1 MPKIF
6 NVHADC
12 KPGLHYMAD
21 ISRIVSEMKKMTD
34 RGQYFTV
41 NRARQYGKTT
51 VLRALARYLRNDYAV
66 VSLDFQKEM
75 SAAKFQNEHTFSAA
89 FAAAFLAKLDSSQM
103 QEPEGH
109 AAVNRLYDMAAS
121 RREELELVELF
132 QCLSLIC
139 RYSIKPV
146 VLMIDEADS
155 AADNQ
160 VFLDFLSQLRGYYID
175 RDETPSFRSVILAG
189 VYDIRNIR
197 QKIRPQEEH
206 TRNSPWN
213 IAADFLVD
221 MSLSASEIEGMLL
234 EYEADY
240 HTGMNTAEMAGMLYD
255 YTSGYPYLVSRL
267 CKLMDEQVKGSLE
280 FPDARLA
287 WTKKGFLAA
296 VLQELLFYGKE
307 IAYVPGTRYVEMALM
322 FGFLKKT
329 GGCVTIANRI
339 FDVLLYNFFLTSP
352 DMQQKELYSA
362 ALKDRNQYIEGGRLN
377 MELVLQ
383 KFILHFQEL
392 YGRQEADFYEADGR
406 KYFLLYLK
414 PVINGTGNYYIE
426 SQTRDMERTDVIIDY
441 RGEQFVIEMKIWR
454 GRAYHEKGEKQLLD
468 YLDYYRLSKGYM
480 VVFNFNKKKE
490 TGIRNVRFGDKILV
504 EAFL

>member
-1 MPKIF
+1 
-6 NVHADC
+6 
-12 KPGLHYMAD
+12 
-21 ISRIVSEMKKMTD
+21 
-34 RGQYFTV
+34 
-41 NRARQYGKTT
+41 
-51 VLRALARYLRNDYAV
+51 
-66 VSLDFQKEM
+66 
-75 SAAKFQNEHTFSAA
+75 
-89 FAAAFLAKLDSSQM
+89 
-103 QEPEGH
+103 
-109 AAVNRLYDMAAS
+109 
-121 RREELELVELF
+121 
-132 QCLSLIC
+132 
-139 RYSIKPV
+139 
-146 VLMIDEADS
+146 MIDEADS

-352 DMQQKELYSA
+352 DMQ
-362 ALKDRNQYIEGGRLN
+362 
-377 MELVLQ
+377 
-383 KFILHFQEL
+383 
-392 YGRQEADFYEADGR
+392 
-406 KYFLLYLK
+406 
-414 PVINGTGNYYIE
+414 
-426 SQTRDMERTDVIIDY
+426 
-441 RGEQFVIEMKIWR
+441 
-454 GRAYHEKGEKQLLD
+454 
-468 YLDYYRLSKGYM
+468 
-480 VVFNFNKKKE
+480 
-490 TGIRNVRFGDKILV
+490 GIS
-504 EAFL
+504 